1 MGVIKRQGIKNS
13 IVNYFGVLIGAV
25 SVIFIYPRMDEN
37 DLGMIQF
44 TINTATFFAPLAGFG
59 LGLTAVQFYPEFD
72 KNKEERSNFLFVL
85 LSATI
90 VFIGLFLTLIY
101 AIRFPAAE
109 FFGKDKLKFL
119 DSLPYILFFTFINA
133 SFNLFSSYSAI
144 LNRVVVP
151 SILQNLLLKITQPTL
166 ILLFIYGIISFQ
178 NIFHGLT
185 LTLAVTLL
193 TMILYIAYL
202 GKLNFKPHFDLLKSS
217 VLKRMWHYSAFNILV
232 SFGGLLALRV
242 DMLLIVPLTQQFG
255 NVAILGFGFFISEAI
270 DIPRKALSAISSPL
284 ISKSLKEGN
293 IAHIKEIYQK
303 SALLQVVSG
312 AFLLAGVWSCAD
324 ALFDLMPK
332 NGDVYRQ
339 GKNVILILGLSRLID
354 MATGANAEII
364 TYSEHY
370 RFNFK
375 SLLVLAVLN
384 ITLNFWLVPTS
395 GLGLGIT
402 GAALATLISILVVNL
417 WRLVFIY
424 EKFKIQ
430 PLQINMLKVVVIAS
444 VAWFFAWL
452 TPSVNVPFFNIILKG
467 IVVSIIFIPSVIFF
481 KISPDVDVIF
491 NQIKKR
497 FL

>member
-13 IVNYFGVLIGAV
+13 IVNYFGVLIGAI

-59 LGLTAVQFYPEFD
+59 LGLTAVQFYPEFNEND
-72 KNKEERSNFLFVL
+72 KERSSFLFVL
-85 LSATI
+85 LSATML
-90 VFIGLFLTLIY
+90 FIALFLTLIY
-101 AIRFPAAE
+101 AIRFPASA
-109 FFGKDKLKFL
+109 FFGKDKLRFL
-119 DSLPYILFFTFINA
+119 ESLPYILFFTFINA
-133 SFNLFSSYSAI
+133 FVNFLSSYSAI

-185 LTLAVTLL
+185 LTLGVTLT

-202 GKLNFKPHFDLLKSS
+202 GKLNVKPHFDLLKSS
-217 VLKRMWHYSAFNILV
+217 VLKQMWHYSAFNILV

-312 AFLLAGVWSCAD
+312 AFLLAGVWACAD

-364 TYSEHY
+364 TYSQYY
-370 RFNFK
+370 RFNLK

-384 ITLNFWLVPTS
+384 IALNLWLVPTS

-402 GAALATLISILVVNL
+402 GAALATLISILIVNL

-424 EKFKIQ
+424 QKLKIQ
-430 PLQINMLKVVVIAS
+430 PLQINMLKVFVIAS

-452 TPSVNVPFFNIILKG
+452 TPSVSAPFFNIILKG
-467 IVVSIIFIPSVIFF
+467 IIVSVIFIPSIIYF
-481 KISPDVDVIF
+481 KISPDVNLVF
-491 NQIKKR
+491 SQIRKR